1 VEDGGGPVY
10 IPEHDIE
17 LLQVSMKE
25 YRVEAHVARGERL
38 PGHGRPRAT
47 CRTSGYGVSGAP

>member
-1 VEDGGGPVY
+1 MVGGPVY